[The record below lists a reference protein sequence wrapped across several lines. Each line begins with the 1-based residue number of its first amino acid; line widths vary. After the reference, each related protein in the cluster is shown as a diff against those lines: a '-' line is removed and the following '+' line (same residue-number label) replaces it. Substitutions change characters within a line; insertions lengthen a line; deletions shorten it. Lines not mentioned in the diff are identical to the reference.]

1 MIIKFAKKWSAI
13 VVGVFAEQWKFFAVF
28 SVCSLIL
35 SFFFVSYFLSYDAR
49 RKDSIREREIRLQRT
64 KDREAAR
71 AEAVRR
77 NAEKSDR
84 SPDPSVRVAPTVRP
98 VRPVLQNRPTR
109 EMAEENPGE
118 ALSVL
123 EAAKAA
129 ERQHALETMAAAKKR
144 RAWELRRDALKKKYL
159 ANAKRR
165 IASGDALLASAD
177 AELELMLSLFKGM
190 SPEQLEYA
198 REEALKTMPAEKV
211 EAFFDDLAN
220 HGTTKTPEQLTKAA
234 QDILKSREARDIID
248 REIEV
253 ESQQIA
259 LEEEELKRTE
269 PPIPW

>member
-1 MIIKFAKKWSAI
+1 MIIKYVKDCRSAFAQHWQVYTIFFLCGFILFSFINERHRTKERSLR
-13 VVGVFAEQWKFFAVF
+13 EQRV
-28 SVCSLIL
+28 
-35 SFFFVSYFLSYDAR
+35 
-49 RKDSIREREIRLQRT
+49 RLQGT
-64 KDREAAR
+64 KDRAEAR
-71 AEAVRR
+71 AEAQRR
-77 NAEKSDR
+77 IAEKSDR
-84 SPDPSVRVAPTVRP
+84 SPDPSVRVASTVRP
-98 VRPVLQNRPTR
+98 VPPVYQNRPTR
-109 EMAEENPGE
+109 EMAEQNSGE

-123 EAAKAA
+123 EAAQAV

-144 RAWELRRDALKKKYL
+144 REWELRRDALKKRYL
-159 ANAKRR
+159 ANAKRS

-177 AELELMLSLFKGM
+177 AELELMLSLFNLM

-198 REEALKTMPAEKV
+198 REEALKTLPAEKV

-220 HGTTKTPEQLTKAA
+220 HGTTRTPEQLTRDA

-253 ESQQIA
+253 EFQLIK

>member
-1 MIIKFAKKWSAI
+1 MIIKYVKDCRSA
-13 VVGVFAEQWKFFAVF
+13 FFQHWKFFTVL
-28 SVCSLIL
+28 SLCIML
-35 SFFFVSYFLSYDAR
+35 FTFINGRHQAGKERSLREHA
-49 RKDSIREREIRLQRT
+49 IREQSIKNRE
-64 KDREAAR
+64 EAR
-71 AEAVRR
+71 AEAERR
-77 NAEKSDR
+77 IAEKSDR

-129 ERQHALETMAAAKKR
+129 DRQHALDTIVAAKKR
-144 RAWELRRDALKKKYL
+144 REWELRRDALKKRYL
-159 ANAKRR
+159 ANVDRLLVSARATR
-165 IASGDALLASAD
+165 ASGDA
-177 AELELMLSLFKGM
+177 ELKLILSLFKGM

-198 REEALKTMPAEKV
+198 RQEALKTLPAEKV
-211 EAFFDDLAN
+211 ESFFDDLAN
-220 HGTTKTPEQLTKAA
+220 HGTTKTPEQLTKDA
-234 QDILKSREARDIID
+234 QDILKSREAQRIID